1 MSEGES
7 VVGLVLPKEFFG
19 SLMQSK
25 ISKLWIIRGS
35 NSVDINKVV
44 YEKTDIGGLVKLNLK
59 RPLVAGEKY
68 QFFLEGATLAD
79 GSVVDRPY
87 HVSFH
92 VGT

>member
-1 MSEGES
+1 MLGCLSFSEGLFWES
-7 VVGLVLPKEFFG
+7 NAIEDIKAYGLSME
-19 SLMQSK
+19 
-25 ISKLWIIRGS
+25 GS